1 MGRCVYCKI
10 TELITYLNMISRA
23 LKRVSRA
30 FLFMSLV
37 CISFTAN
44 ATTVNNPEF
53 SASAD
58 SISKSFRLDNLGIG
72 PILESLQQFAHDLQ
86 QKYPDGFQDP
96 VDLNIN
102 FDFDFDLRTSQPF
115 LLIQV
120 IYNTLAGDDGM
131 VSQLKDKEI
140 KKFDEKT
147 LKRLKKQFTKRSN
160 KEIKK
165 LCKGDRQT
173 QKELKHKIKK
183 LLDGIQIK
191 QQ

>member
-1 MGRCVYCKI
+1 
-10 TELITYLNMISRA
+10 MISRA
-23 LKRVSRA
+23 LKHVSRA

-102 FDFDFDLRTSQPF
+102 IDFDFDLRTSQPF

-120 IYNTLAGDDGM
+120 IYNTLTADDGLI
-131 VSQLKDKEI
+131 SQFEDKEI
-140 KKFDEKT
+140 EKFDQKSLNK
-147 LKRLKKQFTKRSN
+147 LKRQFIKRSN
-160 KEIKK
+160 KEIRE

-173 QKELKHKIKK
+173 QKELKRKIKK

-191 QQ
+191 E